1 MMIVG
6 TWGLPPSV
14 LPDIPPSRGEIS
26 KKLYLCSTLKL

>member
-6 TWGLPPSV
+6 TWGLPPLSCRTSP
-14 LPDIPPSRGEIS
+14 LKGEIS